1 MLLLLLVMVFVP
13 IVIEGWMQSW
23 LKAILQDSL
32 YAGTITGFIMALL
45 FLSGIYYIALKP
57 SSLRW
62 DDIGLQSF
70 SLKKLPLIGFYF
82 ILLTISSVGVIIV
95 MEWFGISS
103 SSSKTDSLESSFS
116 AWKFIVGFVS
126 ATIISPFYEELF
138 YRGFIYSWLRNRWNV
153 GISLLSSSTI
163 FTIVHIHHYN
173 TLPVVFLSGLVFGW
187 MFEKSNSI
195 VPSMIIHALFNGTA
209 LLVTLTL

>member
-1 MLLLLLVMVFVP
+1 MLLLLLVLIFVP
-13 IVIEGWMQSW
+13 IFIEGWMQSW
-23 LKAILQDSL
+23 LYATLQDSL
-32 YAGTITGFIMALL
+32 YAGTTTGFIMALL

-57 SSLRW
+57 SSLGW

-70 SLKKLPLIGFYF
+70 SIKKLPLFVFYF

-95 MEWFGISS
+95 MEWLGISS

-116 AWKFIVGFVS
+116 AWRFIVGFVS
-126 ATIISPFYEELF
+126 ATIISPFYEEIF
-138 YRGFIYSWLRNRWNV
+138 YRGFIYSWLRDRWNV
-153 GISLLSSSTI
+153 GISLFSSSAI
-163 FTIVHIHHYN
+163 FTIVHIPHYN

-187 MFEKSNSI
+187 MFEKTNS
-195 VPSMIIHALFNGTA
+195 VVSSMIIHALFNGTA